1 MPRDFQLYINDIVRS
16 CEKIIRYSQNVSK
29 DEFIKDEILYDAVL
43 RNLIIIG
50 EAAKG
55 LPENNRNEFK
65 NIEWKK
71 ICGLRDIITHAYFGI
86 DNEIIW
92 DIIQTKIPLLY
103 SSLTKS
109 SPPLTPK
116 IDKH

>member
-1 MPRDFQLYINDIVRS
+1 M
-16 CEKIIRYSQNVSK
+16 
-29 DEFIKDEILYDAVL
+29 L

-55 LPENNRNEFK
+55 LPENHRNEFK

-86 DNEIIW
+86 DNEIIGV
-92 DIIQTKIPLLY
+92 
-103 SSLTKS
+103 
-109 SPPLTPK
+109 
-116 IDKH
+116 